1 MSAVVANEQILQLL
15 AESGEASWT
24 VNLDGMHQLLGGQDH
39 SESAEADA
47 ECRCVGECGCGH
59 QHRSDLGAPW
69 EVPAK

>member
-24 VNLDGMHQLLGGQDH
+24 VNLDGMHQLLSGPDRSEYAEGGCEGQ
-39 SESAEADA
+39 
-47 ECRCVGECGCGH
+47 CGCGH